1 MLNTHQIHTILETVF
16 MPAINLRLP
25 TRLLEE
31 TDNLCEEIYSSRS
44 QFIRQ
49 SILRNI
55 EIIRQIEQPAIRAF
69 YRKRIPNPNL
79 PS

>member
-1 MLNTHQIHTILETVF
+1 MTAIL
-16 MPAINLRLP
+16 LRLP
-25 TRLLEE
+25 SRLLEE
-31 TDNLCEEIYSSRS
+31 TDKLCEEIYLSRS

-55 EIIRQIEQPAIRAF
+55 EIIRQVELPAIREF

-79 PS
+79 HYSPTKEPNK

>member
-1 MLNTHQIHTILETVF
+1 
-16 MPAINLRLP
+16 MPAILLRLP

-31 TDNLCEEIYSSRS
+31 TDRLCDEIYSSRS

-49 SILRNI
+49 SIIRNI
-55 EIIRQIEQPAIRAF
+55 EIIRSVERPAIMEF

-79 PS
+79 H

>member
-1 MLNTHQIHTILETVF
+1 MPSIL
-16 MPAINLRLP
+16 LRLP
-25 TRLLEE
+25 NRLLEE

-55 EIIRQIEQPAIRAF
+55 DIIRLCEKPAIMEF

-79 PS
+79 P

>member
-1 MLNTHQIHTILETVF
+1 MPSIL
-16 MPAINLRLP
+16 LRLP

-31 TDNLCEEIYSSRS
+31 TDKLCDEIYSSRS

-55 EIIRQIEQPAIRAF
+55 DIIRLCEKPAIMEF

-79 PS
+79 L

>member
-1 MLNTHQIHTILETVF
+1 MTAIL
-16 MPAINLRLP
+16 LRLP

-31 TDNLCEEIYSSRS
+31 TDRLCDEIYSSRS

-55 EIIRQIEQPAIRAF
+55 DIIRQCEQPAIREF

-79 PS
+79 L

>member
-1 MLNTHQIHTILETVF
+1 MPSIL
-16 MPAINLRLP
+16 LRIS

-31 TDNLCEEIYSSRS
+31 TDNLCEETYVSRS
-44 QFIRQ
+44 QFIRA

-55 EIIRQIEQPAIRAF
+55 DICRNVEGPAIREF

-79 PS
+79 H

>member
-1 MLNTHQIHTILETVF
+1 MPSIL
-16 MPAINLRLP
+16 LRIS

-31 TDNLCEEIYSSRS
+31 TDNLCDEIYSSRS

-55 EIIRQIEQPAIRAF
+55 EIIRQVERPAIMDF
-69 YRKRIPNPNL
+69 YRKRLPNL
-79 PS
+79 Q